1 MIKLLTISLISFS
14 LLGCANK
21 FAENYKSTATISNP
35 LYVNTGEP
43 LEIIESND
51 INSDL
56 KKLLEQGYM
65 TIGTSKFV
73 ANSGSQSLSDL
84 KKHGEIVGAQKI
96 VVNRKH
102 LGSSTV
108 PLAMTTPTVSTSSTN
123 SNYNI
128 TNNYGGNANI
138 YGNSRTTTYGTQTQY
153 IPFTVSST
161 GYSAY
166 YLAKFKS
173 KTGIYPF
180 ELTDQ
185 DKQEIG
191 QNIGF
196 KAGVIINDSPAYYG
210 GILTN
215 DIVTEV
221 NGKQINGVKGFVEFV
236 DSLPNGTAKL
246 KVYRNGKSLIKEI
259 NVN

>member
-1 MIKLLTISLISFS
+1 MIKLLTISLISLS

-21 FAENYKSTATISNP
+21 FAENYKSTATINNP
-35 LYVNTGEP
+35 LYVNTGEQ
-43 LEIIESND
+43 LEVIESND
-51 INSDL
+51 INTDL

-73 ANSGSQSLSDL
+73 ANSGSQSLSNL
-84 KKHGEIVGAQKI
+84 RKHGELVGAHKI
-96 VVNRKH
+96 LVNRKY
-102 LGSSTV
+102 LGSSTI

-191 QNIGF
+191 QNTGF
-196 KAGVIINDSPAYYG
+196 KVGVIINESPSYYG
-210 GILTN
+210 GILVN

-221 NGKQINGVKGFVEFV
+221 NGNQVNGVKGFVEIV
-236 DSLPNGTAKL
+236 DTLPIGIAHL
-246 KVYRNGKSLIKEI
+246 KVYRNGKYLNKQI
-259 NVN
+259 NIN